1 MSIKPHVLCVDDERP
16 LLFSLRG
23 ELSQGLGPDYK
34 VEIADS
40 AEEALEILAE
50 LALENVPVPV
60 IISDQLMP
68 GMKGD
73 EFLIKVHQMNKQ
85 ARKILLTGQAS
96 LESVGRAINQAGL
109 YRFLTKPWEP
119 EDLKLTVMQA
129 IKSYFTDNQLGA
141 SQQIIRDIGRYTNI
155 LAEQIELEG
164 WVQSFLQLM
173 LNDLGGK
180 RMLVHIAPTNELT
193 EFFAEISPEIQ
204 PNIQRLTRKE
214 ATAAYPMELL
224 DSLLAPN
231 AQPIDKAR
239 LDEGQ
244 IGIAYYG
251 AALRKGDRQ
260 LGYFYI
266 ESRSIKEGF
275 NEEQYSFLT
284 TITQQAFASLDNALL
299 YESLDQKVKDRTQI
313 IEEKNRDITESIEYA
328 KRIQFAILPDMR
340 ILHSRFPDAAVYYS
354 PKDIVCG
361 DFYWWSEV
369 GDYFFIAA
377 VDCTG
382 HGVPGAFLS
391 VLANSMLNLIIREL
405 GVSETDAILETLH
418 SQVITALRNKE
429 GAQAEIEDGMD
440 IALVRLHTLSREVQF
455 SGANRSAIVVDHEKY
470 TEFKGDRKPI
480 GGGYIFQEVSAKR
493 TFSTQ
498 HFMLAP
504 QNCLYLFSDGITDQ
518 FNSENKRKFTFK
530 RLIDLLQSIYRNP
543 LSQQMQLVQQ
553 QLNEWKGSTSQTDDM
568 LLIGLR
574 GV

>member
-50 LALENVPVPV
+50 LALENIPVPV

-73 EFLIKVHQMNKQ
+73 EFLIKVHEMNKQ

-155 LAEQIELEG
+155 LSEQIHLEG

-173 LNDLGGK
+173 LNDLNGK
-180 RMLVHIAPTNELT
+180 RMLVFIAPTNQVPEL
-193 EFFAEISPEIQ
+193 FAEVNLEHPQ
-204 PNIQRLTRKE
+204 QLQRLTRAGAYATYPIKE
-214 ATAAYPMELL
+214 LET
-224 DSLLAPN
+224 LLAPN
-231 AQPIDKAR
+231 AKPIDKAR
-239 LDEGQ
+239 LNEGQ
-244 IGIAYYG
+244 IGIAYY
-251 AALRKGDRQ
+251 AASLRKADRQ

-275 NEEQYSFLT
+275 NAEQYSFLT
-284 TITQQAFASLDNALL
+284 TISQQAFASLDNALL
-299 YESLDQKVKDRTQI
+299 YESLEQKVKERTQI

-328 KRIQFAILPDMR
+328 KRIQFAILPDLR
-340 ILHSRFPDAAVYYS
+340 ILHSRYPDAAVYYS

-418 SQVITALRNKE
+418 AQVITALRNKE
-429 GAQAEIEDGMD
+429 GANAEIEDGMD
-440 IALVRLHTLSREVQF
+440 IALIRLHSLSREVQF

-470 TEFKGDRKPI
+470 SEYKGDRKPI
-480 GGGYIFQEVSAKR
+480 GGGYIFEESTGER
-493 TFSTQ
+493 TFSAQ
-498 HFMLAP
+498 HFMLMP
-504 QNCLYLFSDGITDQ
+504 NECLYLFSDGLTDQ

-530 RLIDLLQSIYRNP
+530 RLIDLLQSIFRNP
-543 LSQQMQLVQQ
+543 LAQQMQLVQQ
-553 QLNEWKGSTSQTDDM
+553 QMNEWRGATSQTDDM